1 MKPISTN
8 QTQYLNILKPK
19 LLWLFLL
26 LLLSIQAQA
35 QSTGKSLPGTE
46 PFDIAIS
53 EFIAKWNVPG
63 ASLAV
68 AKDGKLVLA
77 KGYGIGNKASNTPVD
92 ENTLF
97 RMGSINKTL
106 TAVMMMQL
114 VEQGKVKLD
123 DKAMPYFT
131 KLAIQPKTI
140 EDPRVQDI
148 TVRQLLQHSAG
159 FDRSLSGDHFFQPRL
174 REVSQ
179 RQNSEPV
186 TCEAI
191 IKDALENKL
200 DFTPGERFAYSN
212 TGYCMLGK
220 IIEAATGK
228 SYAEYTSQNVLQP
241 VIGKDFLSG
250 KSLASMPG
258 ETQYFMFSGE
268 SNMRGAPG
276 LSRWSVPT
284 PYGSYSIENM
294 DALGAWVATP
304 SDVLKF
310 FLAIDGAKGPR
321 LLQPSSVQA
330 MTAAPS
336 LTSSPRAN
344 SHYGMGVKVYKDDR
358 QLNWFHDGSQPGVQ
372 ALALRTSAGYSWVVV
387 FNTRPHPDKRAAFSR
402 EFDRALWD
410 AARNIKLWPSG
421 DLFN

>member
-1 MKPISTN
+1 M
-8 QTQYLNILKPK
+8 LKPK
-19 LLWLFLL
+19 LLWLLLL

-77 KGYGIGNKASNTPVD
+77 KGYGISNKATNAPVD

-106 TAVMMMQL
+106 TAVMVMQL

-123 DKAMPYFT
+123 DKVMPYFA
-131 KLAIQPKTI
+131 KLAIQSKTI

-159 FDRSLSGDHFFQPRL
+159 FDRNISGDHFFQPRL
-174 REVSQ
+174 REVAQ
-179 RQNSEPV
+179 RQKTEPV
-186 TCEAI
+186 TCQAI
-191 IKDALENKL
+191 VKDALETKL
-200 DFTPGERFAYSN
+200 DFTPGERYAYSN

-220 IIEAATGK
+220 IIEAVTGNT
-228 SYAEYTSQNVLQP
+228 YDDFANQNVLQP
-241 VIGKDFLSG
+241 AIGKNFLPG

-258 ETQYFMFSGE
+258 ETQYFMNPVE

-276 LSRWSVPT
+276 VSIWNVPT

-294 DALGAWVATP
+294 EALGAWVATP
-304 SDVLKF
+304 TDVLKF
-310 FLAIDGAKGPR
+310 FLAVDGSKGQR
-321 LLQPSSVQA
+321 LLSPSA
-330 MTAAPS
+330 FDTLTAPPNLAVA
-336 LTSSPRAN
+336 SSPNRY
-344 SHYGMGVKVYKDDR
+344 YGMGVLVSKDER
-358 QLNWFHDGSQPGVQ
+358 QFNWYHEGSQPGVQ
-372 ALALRTSAGYSWVVV
+372 ALAVRSSAGYSWVIA
-387 FNTRPHPDKRAAFSR
+387 FNTRVQTDKRAAFTR
-402 EFDRALWD
+402 EFDRALWN